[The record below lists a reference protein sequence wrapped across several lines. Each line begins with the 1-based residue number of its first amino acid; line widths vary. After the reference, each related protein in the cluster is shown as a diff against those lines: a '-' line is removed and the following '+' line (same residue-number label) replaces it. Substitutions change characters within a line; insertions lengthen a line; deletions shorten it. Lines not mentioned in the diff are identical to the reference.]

1 MDKLNNI
8 KATLKKSEDFSS
20 PPPQVDIVSTHE
32 VYIID
37 KNGERGRK
45 ICGAQR
51 KDAPAGYV
59 CLRPAGANTSHP
71 GWSQC
76 KQHDTALTNGNN
88 TSLWATMNRGA
99 GLPVNL
105 SEFLENTNHIEDKHM
120 RMVDDDIKLL
130 YALQAGL
137 ITRDPMTQSDLDM
150 VVKITDR
157 ILKAKEM
164 KRKLEKEV
172 QLDTKTVK
180 EFINQIFGLIVANA
194 SRNVAKSIMT
204 EILDKVIIPF
214 NTQNRI
220 SGNDFSYEPESEEI
234 INRLGDKDGSGK

>member
-8 KATLKKSEDFSS
+8 KATLKKSEDFSK
-20 PPPQVDIVSTHE
+20 PPTEVDKVTAQE

-37 KNGERGRK
+37 EKGERGRR

-51 KDAPAGYV
+51 KDAPAGFL
-59 CLRPAGANTSHP
+59 CLRPAGANTQHP
-71 GWSQC
+71 GWGC
-76 KQHDTALTNGNN
+76 CNQHDTALTNGNN

-105 SEFLENTNHIEDKHM
+105 AEFLENANHIDEKHM
-120 RMVDDDIKLL
+120 RLVDDDIKLL
-130 YALQAGL
+130 YSLQAEL

-214 NTQNRI
+214 NTNNRI
-220 SGNDFSYEPESEEI
+220 SGDDFKYEPEAIEAFNEI
-234 INRLGDKDGSGK
+234 EDKDGNK

>member
-1 MDKLNNI
+1 
-8 KATLKKSEDFSS
+8 
-20 PPPQVDIVSTHE
+20 
-32 VYIID
+32 
-37 KNGERGRK
+37 
-45 ICGAQR
+45 
-51 KDAPAGYV
+51 
-59 CLRPAGANTSHP
+59 
-71 GWSQC
+71 
-76 KQHDTALTNGNN
+76 
-88 TSLWATMNRGA
+88 
-99 GLPVNL
+99 
-105 SEFLENTNHIEDKHM
+105 M
-120 RMVDDDIKLL
+120 RLVDDDIKLL
-130 YALQAGL
+130 YSLQADL

-214 NTQNRI
+214 NTTNRI
-220 SGNDFSYEPESEEI
+220 TGEDFKYEPEALEAITEKKEKD
-234 INRLGDKDGSGK
+234 GDK